1 MNDWYNKTKTPF
13 FILSAITLVL
23 LFSGRK
29 VNFGQDINT
38 TYHIFTIEFQYFG
51 MDSSQLEKIITIPL
65 EEKINEISGLC
76 EMRTVTEQGK
86 ISLTAWFSKSI
97 SSKKIYLTLRNYVD
111 TLYRQLPSAVQKP
124 RILSSESTSKA
135 VFCFTVSSAKD
146 LTNLRQ
152 YIENTIKKKLE
163 GVSGVAEVI
172 VSGGALKEIQIK
184 FDVPNLVEKNLN
196 PQVFAQIVQDANVIY
211 AGSTLHGSNDMTVQF
226 DTKIQT
232 IEQLEKLPVKLNSG
246 YVTAGDLAEFEFC
259 DNKQKEI
266 VRINGE
272 EAVAVQVKASSDANI
287 IKTVSECRKI
297 LSDSELSKESY
308 KILTDAGKDQ
318 TALLKQVAS
327 ALLQSFICVI
337 LIIPF
342 FYSSM
347 HSVFFI
353 LFSIPLSA
361 LWTVCQLS
369 ALKLN
374 INPDCIAG
382 LSISIGL
389 VSDPML
395 IIAEKAE
402 SKLCKGKS
410 QFLQQVYLVIPAILF
425 STVTSLLALLP
436 LFNAGYI
443 IPGIRSIIIATGLM
457 LCNSFIIAVVFFPC
471 YAYKKNMYRISFLQ
485 KIQDNINSLI
495 IYIQENFQDKFRS
508 SKLPVIL
515 YIVLVICPLP
525 FMFLSGKNISNIQQD
540 KILFVTVEY
549 QSEKSPSVID
559 RQIITLAKEIQTFT
573 GVNFI
578 RSETHL
584 GNAELEV
591 GFSPKKTDV
600 QKLSNQINELS
611 HLVQDGFIF
620 IQNNQQKGKTH
631 SQSFELSVSG
641 DQNSVCRTIAKETVS
656 LINQDSR
663 TIQAVL
669 NFKENPK
676 QFVFYPD
683 RILMA
688 KNGLQTQNIAEIL
701 HWSMF
706 QPVIDKWLRNS
717 TEYDIKVSGAELDN
731 ADLQTFRNLHVPTAN
746 GGVKLESLGNIAKQ
760 ESDGKIYR
768 LNGQRCA
775 FFTVQRTEKSST
787 KAVKNIKQILNS
799 IDLPKGYYFRFS
811 KEVSLLK
818 TNYSYLMFLCIF
830 AVVLIFIFLTSLTEN
845 IIKTLLIISIIPA
858 SVSLPL
864 AIKFFLGLPLH
875 TGDIIGIAIAGG
887 VTVNNAIYMAQSVGI
902 SNTQGIETTIKSII
916 SSSVTTI
923 LGSLPLCLS
932 QVQGF
937 PKDVAFFMLAGS
949 INSLFVSIF
958 LFPKILRP

>member
-29 VNFGQDINT
+29 VNFGQNINT

-86 ISLTAWFSKSI
+86 VSLTAWFSKSI

-135 VFCFTVSSAKD
+135 VFCFTVSSEKD

-246 YVTAGDLAEFEFC
+246 YVTAGDLAEFDFC

-297 LSDSELSKESY
+297 LSDSELPEESY

-318 TALLKQVAS
+318 SALLKQVAS

-353 LFSIPLSA
+353 LISIPLST

-389 VSDPML
+389 VSDPL
-395 IIAEKAE
+395 LVIAEKAE
-402 SKLCKGKS
+402 SKLCTGKS

-443 IPGIRSIIIATGLM
+443 IPGIRSIIITTGLM
-457 LCNSFIIAVVFFPC
+457 LCNSFIIAVVFFP
-471 YAYKKNMYRISFLQ
+471 
-485 KIQDNINSLI
+485 
-495 IYIQENFQDKFRS
+495 
-508 SKLPVIL
+508 
-515 YIVLVICPLP
+515 
-525 FMFLSGKNISNIQQD
+525 
-540 KILFVTVEY
+540 
-549 QSEKSPSVID
+549 
-559 RQIITLAKEIQTFT
+559 
-573 GVNFI
+573 
-578 RSETHL
+578 
-584 GNAELEV
+584 
-591 GFSPKKTDV
+591 
-600 QKLSNQINELS
+600 
-611 HLVQDGFIF
+611 
-620 IQNNQQKGKTH
+620 
-631 SQSFELSVSG
+631 
-641 DQNSVCRTIAKETVS
+641 
-656 LINQDSR
+656 
-663 TIQAVL
+663 
-669 NFKENPK
+669 
-676 QFVFYPD
+676 
-683 RILMA
+683 
-688 KNGLQTQNIAEIL
+688 
-701 HWSMF
+701 
-706 QPVIDKWLRNS
+706 
-717 TEYDIKVSGAELDN
+717 
-731 ADLQTFRNLHVPTAN
+731 
-746 GGVKLESLGNIAKQ
+746 
-760 ESDGKIYR
+760 
-768 LNGQRCA
+768 
-775 FFTVQRTEKSST
+775 
-787 KAVKNIKQILNS
+787 
-799 IDLPKGYYFRFS
+799 
-811 KEVSLLK
+811 
-818 TNYSYLMFLCIF
+818 
-830 AVVLIFIFLTSLTEN
+830 
-845 IIKTLLIISIIPA
+845 
-858 SVSLPL
+858 
-864 AIKFFLGLPLH
+864 
-875 TGDIIGIAIAGG
+875 
-887 VTVNNAIYMAQSVGI
+887 
-902 SNTQGIETTIKSII
+902 
-916 SSSVTTI
+916 
-923 LGSLPLCLS
+923 
-932 QVQGF
+932 
-937 PKDVAFFMLAGS
+937 
-949 INSLFVSIF
+949 
-958 LFPKILRP
+958 